1 MTGTWLPGKVSSQW
15 GPGKSWRPDISL
27 DPTGPKVT
35 LCACATCLTA
45 WLYMEAILAL
55 PQKQNKYQVTCSFDT
70 ASAAPG

>member
-35 LCACATCLTA
+35 ICACARCLVA

-55 PQKQNKYQVTCSFDT
+55 P
-70 ASAAPG
+70 